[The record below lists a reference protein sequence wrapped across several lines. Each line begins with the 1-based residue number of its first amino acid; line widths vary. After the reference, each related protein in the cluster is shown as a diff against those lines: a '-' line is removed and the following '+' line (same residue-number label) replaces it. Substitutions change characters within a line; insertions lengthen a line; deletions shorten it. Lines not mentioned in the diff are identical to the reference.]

1 VIVSQT
7 RTYLDKDDGYQLI
20 ARGGLAE
27 KAPMTDESQPTRAGV
42 PYARHWPSCG
52 TYLSTGLGAAIFAGR
67 LTERLLLAAAEQMV
81 ADFRARAILTSL
93 QPDTAAVK
101 KMCSKVLLL
110 RPNCLN

>member
-1 VIVSQT
+1 MIVSQT
-7 RTYLDKDDGYQLI
+7 KTYLDEDDGYQLI

-27 KAPMTDESQPTRAGV
+27 APMTDESQPTRAV
-42 PYARHWPSCG
+42 PYARHWPSCR

-93 QPDTAAVK
+93 QPDTAAVR
-101 KMCSKVLLL
+101 KMCSKVLLQ
-110 RPNCLN
+110 RSNCLN